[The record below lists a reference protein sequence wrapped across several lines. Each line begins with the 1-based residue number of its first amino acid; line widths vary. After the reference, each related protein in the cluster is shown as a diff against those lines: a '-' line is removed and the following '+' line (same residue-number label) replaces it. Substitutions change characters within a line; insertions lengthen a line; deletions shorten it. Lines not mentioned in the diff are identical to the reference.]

1 VRLTVWLFAS
11 GLAVATLPEAHPGDT
26 GAAYWWVAVGVLGS
40 VSSLGA
46 GLWLTLVGWFIVSG
60 ARAEQ
65 AAAGDERL
73 AGLTA
78 AEVMTPV

>member
-1 VRLTVWLFAS
+1 MTDRTSAS
-11 GLAVATLPEAHPGDT
+11 GRADRAWSMPM
-26 GAAYWWVAVGVLGS
+26 
-40 VSSLGA
+40 
-46 GLWLTLVGWFIVSG
+46 GWFIVSG

-78 AEVMTPV
+78 AEVMTPVSITAPA